1 MKPYGSLI
9 KEMRQNASPRM
20 SRRKLSGK
28 IGLSETHLRGI
39 EANQRET
46 KPIVLRRCAMAL
58 RVDEKPLITAWLHQ
72 NLKESQITE
81 IISQLP
87 EGVNVCDL
95 AKLYSIE
102 TAKFIAA
109 QHQEKSGIEISNPK
123 TAIELRCALQN
134 CIGFINEI
142 EKLIQPQRNKPLSW

>member
-1 MKPYGSLI
+1 MKTYGSLI
-9 KEMRQNASPRM
+9 AEMRESFTPRM
-20 SRRKLSGK
+20 SRRKLSRK

-39 EANQRET
+39 EADQRET
-46 KPIVLRRCAMAL
+46 KPIVLRRCAIAL
-58 RVDEKPLITAWLHQ
+58 GIDEKPLLKAWLHQ
-72 NLKESQITE
+72 QLKDGHQATE

-87 EGVNVCDL
+87 EGVEVCDL
-95 AKLYSIE
+95 AKLYNIE

-142 EKLIQPQRNKPLSW
+142 EKLIHPQRKKAS